1 MKTQN
6 IALDICMK
14 QRYAN
19 LMYEYAGYQYYAYL
33 IDRYNRLVFDYY
45 QLQSEN
51 QRLRSENE
59 WLKMELQ
66 QEKTLENTTEP
77 TSLVNSTGIPSDIL
91 RSIPE
96 TESKEYK
103 ETPENEVRRSFQHQS
118 EVIQQLREGGYLQKK
133 RDKKSVQMCFA
144 PIAET
149 DENTPENTP

>member
-1 MKTQN
+1 VKTQN

-19 LMYEYAGYQYYAYL
+19 LLYEYAGYHYYAYL

-51 QRLRSENE
+51 QRLLAEIQR
-59 WLKMELQ
+59 LQ
-66 QEKTLENTTEP
+66 TQTRESVADESSDSVSVSKIVH
-77 TSLVNSTGIPSDIL
+77 SLPNDIPSDI
-91 RSIPE
+91 
-96 TESKEYK
+96 
-103 ETPENEVRRSFQHQS
+103 FQHQS

-133 RDKKSVQMCFA
+133 RDKKSVQMCFS

-149 DENTPENTP
+149 DENTP

>member
-19 LMYEYAGYQYYAYL
+19 LMYEYAGYHYYAYL

-51 QRLRSENE
+51 QQLRSENV
-59 WLKMELQ
+59 WLQSELQ
-66 QEKTLENTTEP
+66 KIQEEKTLENMTEP
-77 TSLVNSTGIPSDIL
+77 TSLVNSTGIPSDI
-91 RSIPE
+91 
-96 TESKEYK
+96 
-103 ETPENEVRRSFQHQS
+103 FQHQS

-133 RDKKSVQMCFA
+133 RDKKSVQMCFS
-144 PIAET
+144 PITET
-149 DENTPENTP
+149 DENTPE

>member
-1 MKTQN
+1 VKTQN

-19 LMYEYAGYQYYAYL
+19 LLYEYAGYQYYAYL

-51 QRLRSENE
+51 QQLRSENV
-59 WLKMELQ
+59 WLQTELQ
-66 QEKTLENTTEP
+66 KIQEEKTLENTTAT
-77 TSLVNSTGIPSDIL
+77 TSLVNSAGIPSDIL

-103 ETPENEVRRSFQHQS
+103 ETLENEVRRSFQHQS

-144 PIAET
+144 PIAES
-149 DENTPENTP
+149 DENTPE